1 MRAVDSGH
9 LKEGMR
15 VAKTVFDEAGRV
27 LLKEGVVLN
36 YRYIKRL
43 KEIGISFIYIEDELL
58 GRIEVEDVI
67 DDRVKLQTVE
77 VLKSVTQ
84 RASLHQ
90 DLNIR
95 PISTMVNKIL
105 DDLKGVPNL
114 LVQLMDLRNKGSYLY
129 NHSVGVS
136 VLSILTGMTL
146 GLDDLRLKVLGMG
159 AILHDI
165 GKSVSTGP
173 DHTYQGFEILR
184 NDKALSIIV
193 AHVAYQHHER
203 YDGTGFPR
211 QISGKQIHHF
221 ASITSV
227 ADFYD
232 NLVSVT
238 NDHKQQRLFPYQAL
252 EKVVAQQE
260 KAFHPEV
267 VKAFCRNIAP
277 YPIGTAVRLNN
288 GVIGVVLSVPKD
300 YSTRPIIKMITDKNG
315 VIQKD
320 FPEIDLLEEKD
331 LNICEIISEEERQ
344 KAVSKF

>member
-9 LKEGMR
+9 LKEGML
-15 VAKTVFDEAGRV
+15 VARTVFDDVGRV

-36 YRYIKRL
+36 RRYINRL
-43 KEIGISFIYIEDELL
+43 IELGLPFIYVEDELL
-58 GRIEVEDVI
+58 GHIDVEDVI
-67 DDRVKLQTVE
+67 DERVKLQTV
-77 VLKSVTQ
+77 VALKSVAKS
-84 RASLHQ
+84 ASLHQ
-90 DLNIR
+90 DLDVR
-95 PISTMVNKIL
+95 PVSNLVNKIL
-105 DDLKGVPNL
+105 DDLKGIPNL
-114 LVQLMDLRNKGSYLY
+114 LVQLMDLRNTGTYLY

-146 GLDDLRLKVLGMG
+146 GLDDLKLKVLGMG

-165 GKSVSTGP
+165 GKSVSEGP
-173 DHTYQGFEILR
+173 EHTFRGFEILR
-184 NDKALSIIV
+184 NDKTLSIIA
-193 AHVAYQHHER
+193 AHVAYQHHEK

-211 QISGKQIHHF
+211 QMSGKQIHLY
-221 ASITSV
+221 ASIASV

-238 NDHKQQRLFPYQAL
+238 KDKQKQLYPYQAL
-252 EKVVAQQE
+252 EMVVAQQE

-277 YPIGTAVRLNN
+277 YPIGTAVRLTN

-300 YSTRPIIKMITDKNG
+300 YSTRPILKIITDKKG
-315 VIQKD
+315 VMLKH
-320 FPEIDLLEEKD
+320 FPEIDLLKEKD

-344 KAVSKF
+344 KTVSKL

>member
-43 KEIGISFIYIEDELL
+43 QEIGLPFIYVEDELL
-58 GRIEVEDVI
+58 GYIEVEDVI

-77 VLKSVTQ
+77 VLKSVTKS
-84 RASLHQ
+84 ASLHQ
-90 DLNIR
+90 DLDVR
-95 PISTMVNKIL
+95 PVSNMVNKIL

-114 LVQLMDLRNKGSYLY
+114 LVQLMDLRNAGTYLY

-146 GLDDLRLKVLGMG
+146 GLDDLKLKVLGMG

-165 GKSVSTGP
+165 GKSISTGP
-173 DHTYQGFEILR
+173 DHTFHGFEILR
-184 NDKALSIIV
+184 IDKTLSIIA
-193 AHVAYQHHER
+193 AHVAYQHHEK

-211 QISGKQIHHF
+211 QMSGKQIHLY
-221 ASITSV
+221 ASIASV

-232 NLVSVT
+232 NLISVT
-238 NDHKQQRLFPYQAL
+238 NNDKQQQLFPYQAL
-252 EKVVAQQE
+252 EKVVSLQE
-260 KAFHPEV
+260 KAFNPEV

-288 GVIGVVLSVPKD
+288 GVIGVVLSVPRD
-300 YSTRPIIKMITDKNG
+300 YSTRPIIKIITDKNR
-315 VIQKD
+315 VMLKD

-331 LNICEIISEEERQ
+331 LSICEIISEEERQ
-344 KAVSKF
+344 KTVSKL

>member
-1 MRAVDSGH
+1 MRAVDNGH

-15 VAKTVFDEAGRV
+15 VARTVFDESGRV

-36 YRYIKRL
+36 YRYINRL
-43 KEIGISFIYIEDELL
+43 KEIGIPFIYIEDELL
-58 GRIEVEDVI
+58 GHIEVEDVI
-67 DDRVKLQTVE
+67 DERVKLQTVE
-77 VLKSVTQ
+77 VLKNVTKN
-84 RASLHQ
+84 ASLHQ
-90 DLNIR
+90 DLDIR
-95 PISTMVNKIL
+95 PVSNMVNKIL
-105 DDLKGVPNL
+105 DDLKGTPNL
-114 LVQLMDLRNKGSYLY
+114 LVQLMDLRSAGTYLY

-146 GLDDLRLKVLGMG
+146 GFDDLKLKVLGMG

-165 GKSVSTGP
+165 GKSISKGP
-173 DHTYQGFEILR
+173 DHTTQGFEILR
-184 NDKALSIIV
+184 NDKSLSIIA

-211 QISGKQIHHF
+211 QLSGKEIHLY

-232 NLVSVT
+232 NLVSVKDK
-238 NDHKQQRLFPYQAL
+238 NKQQRLFPYQAI
-252 EKVVAQQE
+252 EKVVALQE

-315 VIQKD
+315 VLQKD

-331 LNICEIISEEERQ
+331 LKICEIISEEERQ
-344 KAVSKF
+344 RTVSKI